1 MRSKYKLVFL
11 GDQNVGKTT
20 LISQF
25 VYNQVDKNYEP
36 TIGIDFLTKKIDV
49 DDKEVK
55 LQLWDTAGQE
65 KFHSI
70 ISSYARD
77 SFLAIIL
84 FDVGNK
90 STFLKIDR
98 WINDLIRIHD
108 KEKKIKVLIVGNKI
122 DLVGEEELKRMSAK
136 AGLKAKY
143 HDGIYVPSSAV
154 THEGIKL
161 VISTITDLVRADIEK
176 QTVEAENRG
185 LVGNISKRGGCC

>member
-25 VYNQVDKNYEP
+25 VYRHVDKNYEP

-49 DDKEVK
+49 DDSEVK

-77 SFLAIIL
+77 SFLAVIL
-84 FDVGNK
+84 FDIENE
-90 STFLKIDR
+90 STFLKIDK

-108 KEKKIKVLIVGNKI
+108 TEKKIKILLVGNKT
-122 DLVGEEELKRMSAK
+122 DLADEEQIRKMSQK
-136 AGLKAKY
+136 AEIKAKY
-143 HDGIYVPSSAV
+143 HEGIYVPASAV
-154 THEGIKL
+154 SYEGIRL
-161 VISTITDLVRADIEK
+161 VIDTIIELVRADLAMEDVK
-176 QTVEAENRG
+176 VQKED
-185 LVGNISKRGGCC
+185 LVKNMIYKERCC

>member
-25 VYNQVDKNYEP
+25 VYRQIDKHYEP
-36 TIGIDFLTKKIDV
+36 TIGIDFLTKKVDV

-77 SFLAIIL
+77 SFLAIVL
-84 FDVGNK
+84 FDVGNE
-90 STFLKIDR
+90 STFMKIDK
-98 WINDLIRIHD
+98 WITDLVRVHD
-108 KEKKIKVLIVGNKI
+108 AEKKIKILIVGNKI
-122 DLVGEEELKRMSAK
+122 DLVNAETLSIVNKK
-136 AGLKAKY
+136 ATVKARY
-143 HDGIYVPSSAV
+143 HDGIYVPASAV
-154 THEGIKL
+154 TYEGIKL
-161 VISTITDLVRADIEK
+161 FVDTIIELLRVDLESRAE
-176 QTVEAENRG
+176 G
-185 LVGNISKRGGCC
+185 SCNIDVVKKVTIKKRCC